1 MSESCIVCFDTFN
14 KSTRAPTE
22 CPYCKVKICRTC
34 LQTYLLNDIND
45 VPQCVNPECGN
56 GWERDFL
63 DAEFTR
69 SFRLTTY
76 KEHRETVLKDRER
89 SRLPATQDDAAAYR
103 NAVVMFD
110 NSSQELKRLNAQ
122 IAELTAQQTLLEQ
135 RRNRAR
141 QITDSYG
148 RLRMGEDGRIA
159 HVAAGRAP
167 RAEAAAFVK
176 PCPAPDCK
184 GFLST
189 AWKCG
194 LCNLY
199 SCPECHEL
207 KGETRDAEHTCDADK
222 VATVRLLARDSRN
235 CPKCGVTITKLEGCF
250 AKDTPIPLWN
260 GGTKMCQDIVVGDVL
275 IGDDGLPR
283 TVSALT
289 SGEDTM
295 FEIKQKNAESYTV
308 NGKHMLT
315 LKFSGD
321 KQIVWSP
328 SLQSYVLTWFDHDK
342 QVMKSLKMKVENEEQ
357 KSEVFDKMCEMR
369 DAIKT
374 SDIIEIKV
382 SDFIKLSK
390 SNKKALMGFRSDG
403 IKWSKKDVK
412 LDPYLIGL
420 YLGDGINNG
429 MAFAINADKDHEILD
444 YLINWCKEN
453 NCEICHES
461 AYKFR
466 IRGQGR
472 KLKVASIGHGSTSLT
487 CKGCTFKKC
496 YACDLPSSTICSSAR
511 LTGNPLKAA
520 LEHYNLIR
528 NKHIP
533 DDYLMNDRQM
543 RLKVLAGIIDT
554 DGYVANGGKRIV
566 INLANHKLAEQV
578 VWLSRSLGFV
588 VKTRLI
594 KKKHITFGDGT
605 YKDYPDHIGINIS
618 GENIHEIPTLIP
630 RKKCVGTTANKDYL
644 RSGIDV
650 TELGVGQYYGWVV
663 DGNNRFILKDT
674 TVVHNCDQMWCTACN
689 TGFSWRTGK
698 IAEGPIHN
706 PHYFAWLAAR
716 GQDPHAAPAVGR
728 VGNCEAD
735 LDNSVARALM
745 PENPYALN
753 ARYGGYYGRRRG
765 FPNTDT
771 NFLIE
776 AWRLMREGQDMNAR
790 EPDLNEKFREL
801 RVRFMTNDI
810 TEDEWKT
817 ALQRAEKDANFMRA
831 VRQVRDVYVGAVRD
845 IIRQV
850 LNPDHNKAEIRRQVQ
865 ELIDYCNNSYQEVS
879 KRFGR
884 KTILI
889 DLNLV
894 NPPA

>member
-110 NSSQELKRLNAQ
+110 TSSQELKRLNAQ

-235 CPKCGVTITKLEGCF
+235 CPKCGVTITKLEGC
-250 AKDTPIPLWN
+250 
-260 GGTKMCQDIVVGDVL
+260 
-275 IGDDGLPR
+275 
-283 TVSALT
+283 
-289 SGEDTM
+289 
-295 FEIKQKNAESYTV
+295 
-308 NGKHMLT
+308 
-315 LKFSGD
+315 
-321 KQIVWSP
+321 
-328 SLQSYVLTWFDHDK
+328 
-342 QVMKSLKMKVENEEQ
+342 
-357 KSEVFDKMCEMR
+357 
-369 DAIKT
+369 
-374 SDIIEIKV
+374 
-382 SDFIKLSK
+382 
-390 SNKKALMGFRSDG
+390 
-403 IKWSKKDVK
+403 
-412 LDPYLIGL
+412 
-420 YLGDGINNG
+420 
-429 MAFAINADKDHEILD
+429 
-444 YLINWCKEN
+444 
-453 NCEICHES
+453 
-461 AYKFR
+461 
-466 IRGQGR
+466 
-472 KLKVASIGHGSTSLT
+472 
-487 CKGCTFKKC
+487 
-496 YACDLPSSTICSSAR
+496 
-511 LTGNPLKAA
+511 
-520 LEHYNLIR
+520 
-528 NKHIP
+528 
-533 DDYLMNDRQM
+533 
-543 RLKVLAGIIDT
+543 
-554 DGYVANGGKRIV
+554 
-566 INLANHKLAEQV
+566 
-578 VWLSRSLGFV
+578 
-588 VKTRLI
+588 
-594 KKKHITFGDGT
+594 
-605 YKDYPDHIGINIS
+605 
-618 GENIHEIPTLIP
+618 
-630 RKKCVGTTANKDYL
+630 
-644 RSGIDV
+644 
-650 TELGVGQYYGWVV
+650 
-663 DGNNRFILKDT
+663 
-674 TVVHNCDQMWCTACN
+674 DQMWCTACN

-801 RVRFMTNDI
+801 RVRFMTNDL